1 MNFWHIFQKLYGKG
15 RMPFNKFLKSCHP
28 VDNYTFWRRT
38 LKLKKYGDGSLL
50 FESLRLKD
58 GAIFGVERVKLS

>member
-1 MNFWHIFQKLYGKG
+1 MLQNSVKLSI
-15 RMPFNKFLKSCHP
+15 PFESLVKSLNLL
-28 VDNYTFWRRT
+28 DFNE
-38 LKLKKYGDGSLL
+38 KYRDGSLL

>member
-1 MNFWHIFQKLYGKG
+1 
-15 RMPFNKFLKSCHP
+15 MPFNKFLKSCHP